1 MKIQKPKRG
10 GAKFRGLTCNY
21 NNDLDHFQGWT
32 TDLFKE
38 EGGLWGVTRPPHK
51 HTHSLVLITHFVF
64 EGVICVNY
72 RGAWLAHLTLFFL
85 IQRHFSVGFK
95 KAKLFSN

>member
-1 MKIQKPKRG
+1 MIKTTFRG
-10 GAKFRGLTCNY
+10 GPLIYSKR
-21 NNDLDHFQGWT
+21 
-32 TDLFKE
+32 K
-38 EGGLWGVTRPPHK
+38 GGLWGVTRPPHK

-85 IQRHFSVGFK
+85 IQRHFNVGYK
-95 KAKLFSN
+95 IANCLAIRY